1 MKYCKVCIEPD
12 TRPDA
17 SFDEAG
23 ICLPCRYARETA
35 EIDWDARFRE
45 LEEIAAWAK
54 STNVSGYDCIIPVSG
69 GKDSHRQAVYCRDRL
84 GLNPLLVSCAYPPE
98 QQTDRGAANM
108 ANLIELGFDCIYVSP
123 GPETWRQAMRVGFTK
138 FGNIYKSTELPL
150 YAAIPKVA
158 IAYHIPLV
166 VYGENPA
173 ISWGGAGGSLDGDAN
188 RLKYSNTLSGGD
200 MSWLLDEEFQ
210 EEDLYWYTYPSD
222 EDIDRAKLRLIY
234 LGYYMDDFNDFVNG
248 PEAVANGLQ
257 CRDGEDADPEQTGNL
272 EVFDALDC
280 DFLSANQM
288 IKRMKFGFGKVSE
301 QCSMAVRWGRMER
314 AKAVELTTNYDGRCA
329 PRFIRAFCD
338 FTGLSED
345 KFWEVAEQYRNPDIW
360 ERDGNEWKL
369 KHPPE

>member
-1 MKYCKVCIEPD
+1 MKYCKVCIEPN

-17 SFDEAG
+17 DFDETG
-23 ICLPCRYARETA
+23 ICMPCRYAA
-35 EIDWDARFRE
+35 EASAIDWDARRRE
-45 LEEIAAWAK
+45 LEEIAEWAK

-69 GKDSHRQAVYCRDRL
+69 GKDSHRQALYCRDEL
-84 GLNPLLVSCAYPPE
+84 DLKPLLVSCAYPPE
-98 QQTDRGAANM
+98 EQTDRGAANI
-108 ANLIELGFDCIYVSP
+108 ANLIDLGFDCIYVSP
-123 GPETWRQAMRVGFTK
+123 GPETWRRAMRVGFTR

-150 YAAIPKVA
+150 YAATPKVA

-200 MSWLLDEEFQ
+200 MSWLLDAAFDPD
-210 EEDLYWYTYPSD
+210 DLYWYTYPSD
-222 EDIDRAKLRLIY
+222 EDIDRARLRLIY

-248 PEAVANGLQ
+248 PVSVAAGLT
-257 CRDGEDADPEQTGNL
+257 CREGADADPEQTGNL

-301 QCSMAVRWGRMER
+301 QCSMAVRWGRMDR
-314 AKAVELTTNYDGRCA
+314 AEAVDKTTRYDGRCA
-329 PRFIRAFCD
+329 PRFIRAFCE
-338 FTGLSED
+338 FTGLTED
-345 KFWEVAEQYRNPDIW
+345 EFWDVAESYRNPDIW

-369 KHPPE
+369 KQPPE